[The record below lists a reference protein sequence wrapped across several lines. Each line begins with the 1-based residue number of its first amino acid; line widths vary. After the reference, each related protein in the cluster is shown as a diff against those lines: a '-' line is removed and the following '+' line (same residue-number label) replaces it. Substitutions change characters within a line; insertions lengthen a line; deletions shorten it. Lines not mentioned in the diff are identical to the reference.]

1 MSDPLMLVRC
11 SVTYEPEE
19 RRGEEGEPGS
29 LRADAVLLA
38 AHVLLRAKGA
48 RLVAVVARAA
58 AEVRQGTT
66 ALHCLEHA
74 HEGALETTVE
84 SRVVQDRLAG
94 RRAAPRDELET
105 VGGRT
110 RVRKGTLQANPSLA
124 LAESRTTE
132 TRLDAVD
139 ALVESV
145 ADQTRDLALGV
156 GLLLALDDVDDEGFE
171 DGIRG
176 HVFTCFSVLLLLL
189 L

>member
-1 MSDPLMLVRC
+1 M
-11 SVTYEPEE
+11 
-19 RRGEEGEPGS
+19 
-29 LRADAVLLA
+29 
-38 AHVLLRAKGA
+38 
-48 RLVAVVARAA
+48 VARAA

-84 SRVVQDRLAG
+84 SRVVEDRLAG

>member
-19 RRGEEGEPGS
+19 RRGEEGEPCS
-29 LRADAVLLA
+29 LRAAAVLLA

-66 ALHCLEHA
+66 ALHRLEHA
-74 HEGALETTVE
+74 HERTLETTVE
-84 SRVVQDRLAG
+84 CRVVEDRLAG

-110 RVRKGTLQANPSLA
+110 RVRESLSEPLPSDVLT
-124 LAESRTTE
+124 ESRTTQS
-132 TRLDAVD
+132 RLDAVD

-176 HVFTCFSVLLLLL
+176 HVFTCFSVLLLL
-189 L
+189 